1 VKSNLYRER
10 VYQWTIPK
18 IVIVHLSST
27 QSVSSTYRPLIE
39 PIDSNGLSLVVDDVD
54 DVDDKKT
61 LFSKEDEKFKIGD
74 LVKPSDPY
82 HERGQDLGI
91 VEAG

>member
-1 VKSNLYRER
+1 
-10 VYQWTIPK
+10 
-18 IVIVHLSST
+18 
-27 QSVSSTYRPLIE
+27 
-39 PIDSNGLSLVVDDVD
+39 VDDVD

-61 LFSKEDEKFKIGD
+61 LFSKEDEKFKIGE